1 MGLHQC
7 RSEKNSQGAPVR
19 ALHVPSHVPSHT
31 QTAAKLRGFSQ
42 TAQRFT
48 AETDSPLEE
57 AVTSELVSAGESL
70 LIWENTGYL
79 FQFGLIRAIQAAY

>member
-1 MGLHQC
+1 VA
-7 RSEKNSQGAPVR
+7 SAAPWF
-19 ALHVPSHVPSHT
+19 AP
-31 QTAAKLRGFSQ
+31 
-42 TAQRFT
+42 
-48 AETDSPLEE
+48 DSLLEE

>member
-1 MGLHQC
+1 L
-7 RSEKNSQGAPVR
+7 APRLDPLADPHPRLLGVGR
-19 ALHVPSHVPSHT
+19 RIPP
-31 QTAAKLRGFSQ
+31 RD
-42 TAQRFT
+42 RF
-48 AETDSPLEE
+48 APDSPLEE

>member
-1 MGLHQC
+1 M
-7 RSEKNSQGAPVR
+7 
-19 ALHVPSHVPSHT
+19 VPSPRRLPHT
-31 QTAAKLRGFSQ
+31 I
-42 TAQRFT
+42 
-48 AETDSPLEE
+48 SPLEE